1 MSGMEEKNHI
11 VFMNN
16 YLSSH
21 ELFKKLK
28 ERNIF
33 ACGTVNP
40 TRKGLPKLKE
50 EKNMNR
56 GDSDFSVSNDGMC
69 VYRWKDKKGVN
80 LISSVHKPS
89 DISSVDRMEK
99 DGN

>member
-1 MSGMEEKNHI
+1 MVKIGNKTETELGQRVVLDLVSGIEGKNHI
-11 VFMNN
+11 VFMDN
-16 YLSSH
+16 YFSSH

-50 EKNMNR
+50 EKYINR
-56 GDSDFSVSNDGMC
+56 GDFDFIVSNDRVC
-69 VYRWKDKKGVN
+69 VCTDGKTKK
-80 LISSVHKPS
+80 
-89 DISSVDRMEK
+89 E
-99 DGN
+99 